1 MKFIHT
7 ADWHLGNTMHDI
19 DRTRETGAFLE
30 WLKSEIETVGAQA
43 LVIAGDIFD
52 VVNPSNMAKTQ
63 YYNFLSS
70 LFKTK
75 CCNVI
80 VVGGNHDSGTLL
92 DAPAGILD
100 ALNIKVIGSINN
112 RKVDDLVFKLNDAQG
127 YVIGICCAVPFMRD
141 LELEQFYKYSE
152 KPVEGGC
159 ANVADGDLLKRLY
172 ADVYRRAVELRGDRN
187 IPIIATG
194 HLYASNLSGRD
205 TEIAGVRAGLGGAT
219 ENAFAGEKATMP
231 GIAVDDGVREVIGT
245 LGNVD
250 VSTFPSEAD
259 YVALGHIH
267 YTSMVAKNPKVRYS
281 GSPFVMGFD
290 EANCKRYVLAVDV
303 AQGAIPAVE
312 KIEVPK
318 AIRFEQ
324 FKGDIETLKLK
335 LRNLEKELVA
345 NPKETYVDLLLT
357 SGDFVSLNDALEK
370 EETGKHFVVKRHRI
384 SRNVLHGATNFDEC
398 VESTKQYTKE
408 DYFRMLIAS
417 NLQENDE
424 SDAVKK
430 QYDKFISLFNEAV
443 SKAHE

>member
-63 YYNFLSS
+63 YYKFLSS
-70 LFKTK
+70 LLKTK

-100 ALNIKVIGSINN
+100 ALNIKVVGSINN
-112 RKVDDLVFKLNDAQG
+112 RKVDDLVFELNDAQG
-127 YVIGICCAVPFMRD
+127 NVIGICCAVPFMRD

-152 KPVEGGC
+152 KPVEG

-172 ADVYRRAVELRGDRN
+172 TDVYRRAVELRGDRN
-187 IPIIATG
+187 IPVIATG

-205 TEIAGVRAGLGGAT
+205 AEIADVRAGLDGAT

-231 GIAVDDGVREVIGT
+231 ETAVDDGVREVIGT

-303 AQGAIPAVE
+303 AQGAIPTVE

-345 NPKETYVDLLLT
+345 NPMETYVDLLLT

-370 EETGKHFVVKRHRI
+370 EETGKRFVVKRHRI
-384 SRNVLHGATNFDEC
+384 SRDVLRGATGFDEC

>member
-30 WLKSEIETVGAQA
+30 WLKTEIATVGAEA

-52 VVNPSNMAKTQ
+52 VVNPSNVAKTQ
-63 YYNFLSS
+63 YYKFLAS
-70 LFKTK
+70 LLTTK
-75 CCNVI
+75 CSNV
-80 VVGGNHDSGTLL
+80 VVIGGNHDSGTLL
-92 DAPAGILD
+92 DAPAEILEV
-100 ALNIKVIGSINN
+100 LNIKVVGSINN
-112 RKVDDLVFKLNDAQG
+112 RCIDDLVVELKNGDGQA
-127 YVIGICCAVPFMRD
+127 IGICCAVPFMRN
-141 LELEQFYKYSE
+141 LELEQFYKSCVGDRVGDE
-152 KPVEGGC
+152 DG
-159 ANVADGDLLKRLY
+159 ANDEDLLKHLY
-172 ADVYRRAVELRGDRN
+172 ADVYRRAVELRGNRD

-205 TEIAGVRAGLGGAT
+205 SESVESGTA
-219 ENAFAGEKATMP
+219 ENVANA
-231 GIAVDDGVREVIGT
+231 IDDGVREVVGT

-250 VSTFPSEAD
+250 ISTFPSELD

-303 AQGAIPAVE
+303 GLGAAPIVE

-318 AIRFEQ
+318 TVRFEQ
-324 FKGDIETLKLK
+324 FKGDIESLKRN
-335 LRNLEKELVA
+335 LRNLETELLL
-345 NPKETYVDLLLT
+345 NPMETYVDLLLT
-357 SGDFVSLNDALEK
+357 SGKFVSLNDALEA
-370 EETGKHFVVKRHRI
+370 EESGKHFVVKRHRI
-384 SRNVLHGATNFDEC
+384 SRDILRGANSFDDC

-417 NLQENDE
+417 NAQENVD
-424 SDAVKK
+424 DDVVKN

-443 SKAHE
+443 AKAHENA

>member
-30 WLKSEIETVGAQA
+30 WLKTEIAAIGAEA

-52 VVNPSNMAKTQ
+52 VVNPSNIAKTQ
-63 YYNFLSS
+63 YYKFLAS
-70 LFKTK
+70 LLTTK
-75 CCNVI
+75 CSNV
-80 VVGGNHDSGTLL
+80 VVIGGNHDSGSLL
-92 DAPAGILD
+92 DAPAEILE
-100 ALNIKVIGSINN
+100 ALNIKVVGSINN
-112 RKVDDLVFKLNDAQG
+112 RSIDDLVIELKNGDGQA
-127 YVIGICCAVPFMRD
+127 IGICCAVPFMRN
-141 LELEQFYKYSE
+141 LELEQFYKSSAGDSA
-152 KPVEGGC
+152 GGENG
-159 ANVADGDLLKRLY
+159 ANDEDLLKHLY

-205 TEIAGVRAGLGGAT
+205 SESVESGTA
-219 ENAFAGEKATMP
+219 ENVANS
-231 GIAVDDGVREVIGT
+231 IDDGVREVVGT

-250 VSTFPSEAD
+250 VSTFPSELD

-303 AQGAIPAVE
+303 LPNAEPTVAKV
-312 KIEVPK
+312 EVPK
-318 AIRFEQ
+318 TVRFEQ
-324 FKGDIETLKLK
+324 FKGDIESLKCSLQ
-335 LRNLEKELVA
+335 NLETELLL
-345 NPKETYVDLLLT
+345 NPMETYVDLLLT
-357 SGDFVSLNDALEK
+357 SGNFVSLNDALEA
-370 EETGKHFVVKRHRI
+370 EESGKHFVVKRHRI
-384 SRNVLHGATNFDEC
+384 SRDIIRGANSFDDC

-417 NLQENDE
+417 NAQENE
-424 SDAVKK
+424 SADVVKN

-443 SKAHE
+443 AKAHENA

>member
-30 WLKSEIETVGAQA
+30 WLKSEIAAIGAEA

-52 VVNPSNMAKTQ
+52 VVNPSNIAKTQ
-63 YYNFLSS
+63 YYKFLAS
-70 LFKTK
+70 LLTTK
-75 CCNVI
+75 CSNV
-80 VVGGNHDSGTLL
+80 VVIGGNHDSGSLL
-92 DAPAGILD
+92 DAPAEILE
-100 ALNIKVIGSINN
+100 ALNIKVVGSINN
-112 RKVDDLVFKLNDAQG
+112 RSIDDLVVELKNGDGQA
-127 YVIGICCAVPFMRD
+127 IGICCAVPFMRN
-141 LELEQFYKYSE
+141 LELEQFYKSSVGDSAGDE
-152 KPVEGGC
+152 DG
-159 ANVADGDLLKRLY
+159 ANDEDLLKHLY

-194 HLYASNLSGRD
+194 HLYASNISGRD
-205 TEIAGVRAGLGGAT
+205 SESVESGTA
-219 ENAFAGEKATMP
+219 ENVANS
-231 GIAVDDGVREVIGT
+231 IDDGVREVVGT

-250 VSTFPSEAD
+250 VSTFPSELD

-303 AQGAIPAVE
+303 LPNVE
-312 KIEVPK
+312 LTVVKIEVPK
-318 AIRFEQ
+318 TVRFEQ
-324 FKGDIETLKLK
+324 FKGDIESLK
-335 LRNLEKELVA
+335 RNLQNLETELLL
-345 NPKETYVDLLLT
+345 NPMETYVDLLLT
-357 SGDFVSLNDALEK
+357 SGNFVSLNDALEA
-370 EETGKHFVVKRHRI
+370 EESGKHFVVKRHRI
-384 SRNVLHGATNFDEC
+384 SRDIIRGANSFDDC

-417 NLQENDE
+417 NAQENE
-424 SDAVKK
+424 SADVVKN

-443 SKAHE
+443 AKAHENA